1 MFCKNCGSPLRD
13 DDVFCQNCGMKIE
26 DEDRDSEIGTQNPN
40 NKKGIVYFG
49 VGMIMIIVLAF
60 FVLGGYYRMSGGNLK
75 KTRTDAIVDA
85 NSDEFT
91 SRTTKSGKTDS
102 SPTPT
107 ATVSATATPVPT
119 VSATPTPTPMETSVF
134 EIPIP
139 TVMET
144 QVPETPIPTEIP
156 VQSEYILP
164 ESGSTYLT
172 REQVDELT
180 LYEMCLARNEIYAR
194 HGRMFKKENL
204 QQYFSSQPWYTPM
217 YSPEE
222 FSESVFN
229 DYEKENIKLIKSVE
243 EDYNSPYL

>member
-13 DDVFCQNCGMKIE
+13 DDVFCQNCGMKIA
-26 DEDRDSEIGTQNPN
+26 DEDMDSEIGTQNPN

-49 VGMIMIIVLAF
+49 VGMIMILLLLI
-60 FVLGGYYRMSGGNLK
+60 FVGYYQLSGKNLK
-75 KTRTDAIVDA
+75 KTKTGMTADVRPND
-85 NSDEFT
+85 FT
-91 SRTTKSGKTDS
+91 ERVKKSEETVT
-102 SPTPT
+102 SPDLT
-107 ATVSATATPVPT
+107 ATVSTTPVPT
-119 VSATPTPTPMETSVF
+119 STPTPIETPVF
-134 EIPIP
+134 ETPIP
-139 TVMET
+139 TVIET
-144 QVPETPIPTEIP
+144 PVPETPISTEIP

-204 QQYFSSQPWYTPM
+204 QQYFNGQSWYIPV

-243 EDYNSPYL
+243 EDYDSPYL